1 MTTTTTQSKL
11 VATEGVLRPRPYV
24 TSGYRQ
30 HVEQL
35 PEPNLSGEWS
45 PMLEKAASE
54 ADEEGA
60 RSKLMLGMAVIA
72 VLAVLATVGV
82 VLWPQ

>member
-24 TSGYRQ
+24 TSGYKT
-30 HVEQL
+30 HVAQI

-45 PMLEKAASE
+45 PMLAEAASE
-54 ADEEGA
+54 ADEDGA

-72 VLAVLATVGV
+72 VVAVLAVVGV
-82 VLWPQ
+82 VLWP